1 MSEHAPLHCN
11 DDKLSPDE
19 NIYINAAD
27 GLTNEHPIMPNAD
40 SDDDNDASNDK
51 KRSADDDTFDDLPT
65 SLIVTNIHSQ
75 VFASNEAKQEIEDL
89 FKIFS
94 PSATFQWLRSFRRMR
109 VHFDSAMAAAS
120 ARIQM
125 HQYQIGQS
133 IINCYFAQPV
143 TPVAN
148 KYLRPPA
155 PYKNFLIS
163 PPSSPPAGWEP
174 REEMEPLVNHDLLA
188 ALANLT
194 PGESHELHPQTTEHP
209 GIVIH
214 TAIRPDGAT
223 DPDSEENGDGD
234 DAVDD
239 ENNDEND
246 PPNKISI
253 VQTRCPERKSS

>member
-1 MSEHAPLHCN
+1 MSEHEPLHCN
-11 DDKLSPDE
+11 DDKLPDE

-40 SDDDNDASNDK
+40 SDDETDAGNDK
-51 KRSADDDTFDDLPT
+51 KRAADDDSFDDLPT
-65 SLIVTNIHSQ
+65 SLIVTNIHSR
-75 VFASNEAKQEIEDL
+75 VFASNEAKQEIEEL
-89 FKIFS
+89 FKVFS
-94 PSATFQWLRSFRRMR
+94 PAATFQWLRSFRRMR
-109 VHFDSAMAAAS
+109 VHFDSALAAAS

-125 HQYQIGQS
+125 HQFRVGDS

-194 PGESHELHPQTTEHP
+194 PGESHELHPQSTEHP
-209 GIVIH
+209 GIIIH
-214 TAIRPDGAT
+214 TAIRGEDG
-223 DPDSEENGDGD
+223 EENGDGD
-234 DAVDD
+234 EDDDGLDADD
-239 ENNDEND
+239 NNEND
-246 PPNKISI
+246 PPNKIPI
-253 VQTRCPERKSS
+253 MQTRCPERKTS